1 MSFLILSLLTIEKSF
16 LESYT
21 VVILTGQTREPF
33 KVAEPIKKQECIPV
47 GCVPAACCPISLVRG
62 EGTWSWGVYL
72 LPGDVPGLGGAPGPG
87 GGGGVPAQVLPH
99 VNRMTNRCKNITLS
113 QTSFAGGNKRSSKL
127 DQTIVNLRLDTRNRG
142 TFLSKSWRQHPNVHL
157 TIYAI
162 KALTGVDPG
171 FQCGTS
177 ILFVGLTNSN
187 FVKRYK
193 KLDEVVKSLV
203 PGDLIP
209 EKQVNCNASLPLNK
223 LPIV

>member
-1 MSFLILSLLTIEKSF
+1 MSSNF
-16 LESYT
+16 
-21 VVILTGQTREPF
+21 
-33 KVAEPIKKQECIPV
+33 
-47 GCVPAACCPISLVRG
+47 
-62 EGTWSWGVYL
+62 
-72 LPGDVPGLGGAPGPG
+72 
-87 GGGGVPAQVLPH
+87 
-99 VNRMTNRCKNITLS
+99 
-113 QTSFAGGNKRSSKL
+113 
-127 DQTIVNLRLDTRNRG
+127 DQTTVNLRLDTRNRG

-162 KALTGVDPG
+162 IALTGADPG

-223 LPIV
+223 LPIVLFQQKVFQSFSDGKHTAILKTPTAYVKNNR

>member
-1 MSFLILSLLTIEKSF
+1 MR
-16 LESYT
+16 T
-21 VVILTGQTREPF
+21 VR
-33 KVAEPIKKQECIPV
+33 
-47 GCVPAACCPISLVRG
+47 
-62 EGTWSWGVYL
+62 L
-72 LPGDVPGLGGAPGPG
+72 LPVSPWFEGRVPGLGGCTCCRGMYLVWG
-87 GGGGVPAQVLPH
+87 VHLVRGGGVPAQALPH

-162 KALTGVDPG
+162 IALTGADPG

-223 LPIV
+223 LPIVWY